1 MNLVK
6 NCYHHPHGQKLEF
19 LEHISKEE
27 RDHQF
32 MLTKVYTEHFKQ
44 SFLYKCRFND
54 IFEFRYTV
62 YINYNVNAFVNNLII
77 ISYMHCRGGSSQ

>member
-6 NCYHHPHGQKLEF
+6 NCYHHSYGQKLES

-44 SFLYKCRFND
+44 
-54 IFEFRYTV
+54 
-62 YINYNVNAFVNNLII
+62 
-77 ISYMHCRGGSSQ
+77 